1 MCPVLNPPT
10 PFHSLLRFQI
20 PTPILPPF
28 TYQPFLLL
36 IYPQPPSIPL
46 NVNGEDSPPPF
57 LPLTQIPYSII
68 PLNEGLLQ

>member
-1 MCPVLNPPT
+1 MCPVVNPPT

-20 PTPILPPF
+20 PTPTLSPF

-46 NVNGEDSPPPF
+46 NVNGEDSSPPF
-57 LPLTQIPYSII
+57 LSTPIPYSLI
-68 PLNEGLLQ
+68 PLNKGLLQ